1 MLPITLDIL
10 ENHRVRD
17 AEGTLLPVHSHT
29 DRAKGEFL
37 QGLLRKVDASVA
49 VEIGLAYGVSALFIC
64 EVLAEQEAPQF
75 ISIDPLQSEWKDIGL
90 LNLESA
96 GFLRFTEFHR
106 DYSNAVLPELL
117 RQGASIDFAFVD
129 GDKTFDSNLH
139 DAMYL
144 TRLLRVGGI
153 MVFDDCEY
161 PSLRRLVRYLAK
173 WPHLQ
178 VAGTHSPYSPHRR
191 RRILSSLVRRMPA
204 ASRIF
209 RSELVDSAE
218 VLGVNAGC
226 VAFQKIAE
234 DSRPWDWWV
243 EF

>member
-1 MLPITLDIL
+1 MLPITRDIL
-10 ENHRVRD
+10 ENHCVRD
-17 AEGTLLPVHSHT
+17 AEGTLLPVHSHI

-37 QGLLRKVDASVA
+37 QGLVRQIDASVA
-49 VEIGLAYGVSALFIC
+49 VEIGLAYGLSALFIC
-64 EVLAEQEAPQF
+64 EVLAEQEAPRF
-75 ISIDPLQSEWKDIGL
+75 ISIDPLQSEWKEIGL
-90 LNLESA
+90 LNLENA
-96 GFLRFTEFHR
+96 GFLGFTDFHR
-106 DYSNAVLPELL
+106 DYSHVVLPQLL
-117 RQGASIDFAFVD
+117 RDGVTIDFAFVD
-129 GDKTFDSNLH
+129 ADKTFDSNLH

-153 MVFDDCEY
+153 LAFDDCEY

-178 VAGTHSPYSPHRR
+178 VVGTHSSYSPRR
-191 RRILSSLVRRMPA
+191 RRRLLSSMVRQVPGA
-204 ASRIF
+204 ARIF
-209 RSELVDSAE
+209 RNELVDSAE